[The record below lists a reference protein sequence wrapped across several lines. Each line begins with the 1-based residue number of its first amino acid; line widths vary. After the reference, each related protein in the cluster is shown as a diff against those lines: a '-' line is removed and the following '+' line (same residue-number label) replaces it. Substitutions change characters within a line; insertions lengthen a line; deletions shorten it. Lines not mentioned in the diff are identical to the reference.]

1 MDVGGDRNDLA
12 DRAVGAQE
20 VGAARVA
27 GRDADYRAGLRQP
40 FDQVAAD
47 EPGPAE
53 NRGYP
58 IPKGHRFL
66 QNLISAGAPL
76 VWGLLGSAYN
86 EMMSGE
92 PASSDAMSGGAAEG
106 RDPLE
111 HFVKKRLTEPA
122 RPNKYPLHVAQVA
135 ELVDAQVSGTCG
147 RNVVEVRVFSWA
159 PIPR

>member
-1 MDVGGDRNDLA
+1 MT
-12 DRAVGAQE
+12 
-20 VGAARVA
+20 
-27 GRDADYRAGLRQP
+27 GRDADYRAGFRQP

-86 EMMSGE
+86 EMMSGG
-92 PASSDAMSGGAAEG
+92 PVSRRRINGGAAEG
-106 RDPLE
+106 RDHLK
-111 HFVKKRLTEPA
+111 HFVKKRLTAPV
-122 RPNKYPLHVAQVA
+122 RPNRYRLHVAQVA

-147 RNVVEVRVFSWA
+147 RNVV
-159 PIPR
+159 